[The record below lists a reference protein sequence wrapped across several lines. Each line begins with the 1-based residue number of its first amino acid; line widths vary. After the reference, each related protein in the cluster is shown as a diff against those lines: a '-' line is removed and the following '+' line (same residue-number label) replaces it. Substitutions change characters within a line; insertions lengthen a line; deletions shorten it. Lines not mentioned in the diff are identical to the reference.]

1 MAFRAA
7 LEQWP
12 TSGVPANPFAWLV
25 STGRFKAID
34 RLRRRG
40 LFQPLSDTELE
51 VAVADDAVV
60 LNEVAD
66 DQLRL
71 IFMCCHPELPDD
83 GRIALTLRE
92 VCGLSTGEIA
102 SAFLTKPSTIAQRIV
117 RAKRTIRDRRLQFEL
132 PSTRHLRDRMSGVL
146 RVVYLVFSEGYSA
159 TSGDAIIRTDLSGEA
174 IRLARLLVGLLP
186 DSEAYGLLALM
197 LLHDSRRRAR
207 TSLAGDLIRLED
219 QDRSLWDK
227 ELIREGLEAAA
238 VALGAGQ
245 IGGYTIQAAI
255 AAEHAKAAATEDT
268 DWDRIAELY
277 GMLMQIGPSPI
288 VELNQAVAIAMR
300 DGPEAGLKLVR
311 EIVARGEL
319 VDYHLTYATVGD
331 LLVRSGKSRDAIAEY
346 QRALELATQ
355 GPERRFIERRI
366 RELQDVQGG
375 GNGYIDTR

>member
-1 MAFRAA
+1 
-7 LEQWP
+7 
-12 TSGVPANPFAWLV
+12 
-25 STGRFKAID
+25 
-34 RLRRRG
+34 
-40 LFQPLSDTELE
+40 
-51 VAVADDAVV
+51 
-60 LNEVAD
+60 
-66 DQLRL
+66 
-71 IFMCCHPELPDD
+71 
-83 GRIALTLRE
+83 
-92 VCGLSTGEIA
+92 
-102 SAFLTKPSTIAQRIV
+102 
-117 RAKRTIRDRRLQFEL
+117 
-132 PSTRHLRDRMSGVL
+132 MSGVL